1 MKICSKLP
9 STPERTRQESTP
21 VALGLGGVEK
31 RKLQLHSNYVARRSE
46 ILAKAKVYRGLHKEQ
61 IAAYLKAWKANHRE
75 AVNANARAVYA
86 ANAGVRI
93 SARISARQKW
103 ASLSQ
108 EERAAIAIRR
118 EHGNE

>member
-1 MKICSKLP
+1 MHENYLKHHA
-9 STPERTRQESTP
+9 ER
-21 VALGLGGVEK
+21 
-31 RKLQLHSNYVARRSE
+31 
-46 ILAKAKVYRGLHKEQ
+46 LAKARVYRES
-61 IAAYLKAWKANHRE
+61 HRE
-75 AVNANARAVYA
+75 AVAVGVKAWKVSHRTEINAAARKYYA
-86 ANAGVRI
+86 AHPGI